1 MSLQQQTFLSSAN
14 ADFVAELYARYRAEP
29 NSVDSSWASFFN
41 DLRDDEKVLLG
52 ELRGASWAPRAS
64 NKIVGSTY
72 SDEPAP
78 KTTGKNAKTE
88 SKPEAVIAAP
98 AQPSPAPT
106 PNELRAATQDSL
118 RALMLIR
125 SYRVRGHLA
134 AKLDPLGLMER
145 ASDSELDPAHYGF
158 TAADFDRPIF
168 IDGVLG
174 HETATLRQIIA
185 QLQKTYCGTVGIE
198 FMHIQSPEEKHW
210 LQTRIE
216 AGAAQAAFD
225 KPRKLKVL
233 QRLMAGEGFEKFLQV
248 KFTGVKR
255 FGLEG
260 GETMI
265 PALEAM
271 IERGAEL
278 GLREVVVGMA
288 HRGRLNVLTNILG
301 KSFTAMFAEFQG
313 TSAYPDSVQGSGDV
327 KYHLGTSTDREFAGH
342 SVHLT
347 MNANPS
353 HLEWVNPLVVGRV
366 RAKQQQYSGSTRTSD
381 DARDQVVALQL
392 HGDAA
397 FAGQGIVPETLMLSE
412 LLGYRTGGSLH
423 FVINNQVGFTT
434 SPQYS
439 RSGVYCTDVA
449 KMIQAP
455 IFHVNGDDVEAVVR
469 CAILAIEYRQQFHRD
484 VVIDMV
490 CYRRH
495 GHNESD
501 EPAFTQ
507 PLMYAAI
514 KQHPTIFDVYSKQ
527 LIAEGSFT
535 PAETEA
541 VQKEFMARM
550 EKDFQAA
557 TTYKPNKADWLE
569 GKWQGLEAA
578 PYGEDSQANTGVDM
592 ALLREVGQA
601 ISRVPSSFAIN
612 PKIAKQL
619 EAKRQMIES
628 GEGIDWATA
637 EALAFGSLVVEGTP
651 VRLSGQDVGR
661 GTFSQRHA
669 TLYDQNNEERFRPLN
684 SIRADQARFEA
695 HDSPLSEAAVLGFD
709 YGFSLAEPHALVCW
723 EGQFGDFVNGA
734 QIIIDQFIASSESK
748 WLRMS
753 GITLLLPHGYEGQGP
768 EHSSCRI
775 ERFLQLCAEDNW
787 QVANCTTPAN
797 YFHILRRQ
805 MRRKIRKP
813 LILATPKSL
822 LRHKSCVSKL
832 AEFGPN
838 TTFQRVIGETAAL
851 QTGPRVKRAVICSGK
866 VYYDLLAARD
876 AQKLDDVALIRLE
889 QFYPFPHKLLAQ
901 ELARYP
907 NAEVIWCQEEPENQ
921 GGWTFVDRRIEAV
934 LTELGGKTKRPIY
947 VGRAAGSA
955 PATGSLKR
963 HTKEQDAIVNKA
975 LGSMAAP
982 ALVANAH

>member
-1 MSLQQQTFLSSAN
+1 MSLQQQSFLSSAN
-14 ADFVAELYARYRAEP
+14 ADFVAELYARFRAAPE
-29 NSVDSSWASFFN
+29 SVDPSWASFFAG
-41 DLRDDEKVLLG
+41 LQDDEKALLG
-52 ELRGASWAPRAS
+52 ELRGASWAPRPA
-64 NKIVGSTY
+64 NKIVGNTL
-72 SDEPAP
+72 SDETP
-78 KTTGKNAKTE
+78 KPVAKNGK
-88 SKPEAVIAAP
+88 AAP
-98 AQPSPAPT
+98 ESAAVAAAASSSSAQ
-106 PNELRAATQDSL
+106 LRAATQDSL

-145 ASDSELDPAHYGF
+145 ASNAELDPAHYGF
-158 TAADFDRPIF
+158 TAADLDRPIF

-174 HETATLRQIIA
+174 FETASLRQIITR
-185 QLQKTYCGTVGIE
+185 LQSVYCGTVGVE

-216 AGAAQAAFD
+216 AGNLNSAYE
-225 KPRKLKVL
+225 KPKKLKIL

-301 KSFTAMFAEFQG
+301 KPFTAMFAEFQG

-327 KYHLGTSTDREFAGH
+327 KYHLGTSTDREFAGKT
-342 SVHLT
+342 VHLT

-353 HLEWVNPLVVGRV
+353 HLEWVNPVAVGRV
-366 RAKQQQYSGSTRTSD
+366 RAKQQQYSGSHRTSD
-381 DARDQVVALQL
+381 DARDQVAALL
-392 HGDAA
+392 IHGDAA

-412 LLGYRTGGSLH
+412 LLGYRTGGTLH

-434 SPQYS
+434 SPQYA

-455 IFHVNGDDVEAVVR
+455 IFHVNGDDVETVVR
-469 CAILAIEYRQQFHRD
+469 CAVLAMEYRQQFHRD

-514 KQHPTIFDVYSKQ
+514 KQHPTVFDVYSQK
-527 LIAEGSFT
+527 LTAEGTFT
-535 PAETEA
+535 AAEVGA
-541 VQKEFMARM
+541 VQQEFMARM
-550 EKDFQAA
+550 ERDFQAA
-557 TTYKPNKADWLE
+557 THYKPNKADWLE
-569 GKWQGLEAA
+569 GKWQGLEASRNSEEA
-578 PYGEDSQANTGVDM
+578 QVQTGVEP
-592 ALLREVGQA
+592 ALLREVGHA
-601 ISRVPSSFAIN
+601 ISKVPADFAIN

-619 EAKRQMIES
+619 EAKRAMIDG
-628 GEGIDWATA
+628 GEGLDWATA
-637 EALAFGSLVVEGTP
+637 EALAFGTLLVEGTP

-669 TLYDQNNEERFRPLN
+669 VLYDQNNETRYRPLSN
-684 SIRADQARFEA
+684 LRQEQAVFEA

-753 GITLLLPHGYEGQGP
+753 GITLLLPHGHEGQGP
-768 EHSSCRI
+768 EHSSCRL
-775 ERFLQLCAEDNW
+775 ERFLQLCAEENW
-787 QVANCTTPAN
+787 QVANCSTPAN

-805 MRRKIRKP
+805 IRRNFRKP

-822 LRHKSCVSKL
+822 LRHKMCISKL
-832 AEFGPN
+832 SEFGPN
-838 TTFQRVIGETAAL
+838 TSFQRVIAETASNLVPGA
-851 QTGPRVKRAVICSGK
+851 RVKRVVLCSGK
-866 VYYDLLAARD
+866 IYYDLAAAREV
-876 AQKLDDVALIRLE
+876 QKIDDVAIVRLE

-907 NAEVIWCQEEPENQ
+907 NADIIWCQEEPENQ
-921 GGWTFVDRRIEAV
+921 GGWFFVDRRIEAV
-934 LTELGGKTKRPIY
+934 LTDLGGKFKRPVF
-947 VGRAAGSA
+947 VGRAPGAA

-963 HTKEQDAIVNKA
+963 HNKEQEVILNQA
-975 LGSMAAP
+975 LGSAATA
-982 ALVANAH
+982 ALAANG